1 VPAAGGPTSEL
12 TEATPSEKRT
22 TVQVTSAAPLRA
34 ADGATADASDDKPE
48 APAADQDPGQDR
60 TPPAIELLRFTPA
73 RVNDGGASSL
83 VVQASDD
90 LSGVRS
96 VKGVLSNP
104 SGTATV
110 EFEAQGDGRADGVF
124 SARIPIPPKAETGLW
139 YVASLVV
146 LDRASNR
153 LDARYTPATVPA
165 GGTLEV
171 LSADSDSTPPE
182 VLSFWMEK
190 ATVSEGE
197 SSALRVEAQDDRS
210 GITVVRGE
218 FTSPSKSAVIPF
230 LCRPGADPGVWEE
243 RIAVPAAAECGRW
256 TLQSLRVTDG
266 ADNTATLTASS
277 PPTADAGFDVVGN
290 QCGADPPTLQRLS
303 LAPALVSNEA
313 ASEIRVTAD
322 VADPGGRALTV
333 SGWVSGPAST
343 NGQVPKIYFTC
354 ARSAKDAGAPW
365 IGKIPVARFAARGIW
380 RVDLVWLK
388 DNSLA
393 TTSYTP
399 KAPALAGSVFEV
411 K

>member
-1 VPAAGGPTSEL
+1 M
-12 TEATPSEKRT
+12 
-22 TVQVTSAAPLRA
+22 
-34 ADGATADASDDKPE
+34 
-48 APAADQDPGQDR
+48 
-60 TPPAIELLRFTPA
+60 
-73 RVNDGGASSL
+73 
-83 VVQASDD
+83 VQASDD

-96 VKGVLSNP
+96 VKGVISNP

-110 EFEAQGDGRADGVF
+110 VFEAQGDGSADGVF
-124 SARIPIPPKAETGLW
+124 SARVSIPPKAETGLW

-146 LDRASNR
+146 LDQASNR

-165 GGTLEV
+165 GGKLEV

-190 ATVSEGE
+190 ATVSAGE
-197 SSALRVEAQDDRS
+197 SSGLRIEAQDDRS
-210 GITVVRGE
+210 GVKVVRGE
-218 FTSPSKSAVIPF
+218 FSSPSKTAVIPF
-230 LCRPGADPGVWEE
+230 LCRPGTEPGFWEE
-243 RIAVPAAAECGRW
+243 RISVPATAECGRW

-277 PPTADAGFDVVGN
+277 PPTADAGFDVVGSE
-290 QCGADPPTLQRLS
+290 CDADPPTLERLS
-303 LAPALVSNEA
+303 LAPTIVSNEA

-322 VADPGGRALTV
+322 VSDPGGRAVTL
-333 SGWVSGPAST
+333 SGWVSGPASP

-354 ARSAKDAGAPW
+354 ARSSRDPGAPW
-365 IGKIPVARFAARGIW
+365 IGKIQVARFAARGIW

-388 DNSLA
+388 DNSLS

-399 KAPALAGSVFEV
+399 KDPPLAESFFEV